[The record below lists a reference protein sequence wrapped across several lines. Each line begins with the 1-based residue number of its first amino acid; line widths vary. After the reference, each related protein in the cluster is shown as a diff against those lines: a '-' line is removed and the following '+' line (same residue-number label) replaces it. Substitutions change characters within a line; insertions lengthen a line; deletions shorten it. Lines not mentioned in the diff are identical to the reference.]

1 MGRSVEAAQPIH
13 PLGSFSLSILP
24 FYSSP
29 LLQVFSFRSPRSSRS
44 IVLSFYL
51 SRSAVRGLSSF
62 HASIQSC
69 NHAFFFLILTLKRN
83 FLHPILRHRPLPGCH
98 KGAECVRK
106 PGGFLKRSISH
117 RLYDQ
122 ACQERVST
130 AGGIH
135 HVNSLPRC
143 LGHMVPG
150 RHNTS
155 GRPQSQGCPFQRVRV

>member
-69 NHAFFFLILTLKRN
+69 NHAFFWSLFLSLIFNLVSCFLILY
-83 FLHPILRHRPLPGCH
+83 
-98 KGAECVRK
+98 
-106 PGGFLKRSISH
+106 RSISSNVYLGTAPS
-117 RLYDQ
+117 RVATKAPSAFANRAVFSREAFPIICMTRPARNASPQ
-122 ACQERVST
+122 PVVST
-130 AGGIH
+130 
-135 HVNSLPRC
+135 
-143 LGHMVPG
+143 
-150 RHNTS
+150 T
-155 GRPQSQGCPFQRVRV
+155 